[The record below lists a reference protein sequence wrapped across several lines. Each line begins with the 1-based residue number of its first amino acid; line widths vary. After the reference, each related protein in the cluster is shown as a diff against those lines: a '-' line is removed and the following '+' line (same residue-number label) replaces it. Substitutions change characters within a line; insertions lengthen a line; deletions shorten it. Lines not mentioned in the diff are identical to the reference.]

1 MQTQKKIFYTF
12 MLVIVIPTIL
22 FFSLILKISTRLVE
36 KRTVSASE
44 LVVKESVKRI
54 DTLLNNYNRISMQ
67 IYYNQNIIDY
77 LDKISRKEVDIKN
90 TPTIIAEIL
99 DSMVNSD
106 KYLMTAAL
114 KAQDFL
120 IITLKIIL
128 IQTKINIPVF
138 PAAHFGSL
146 PAE

>member
-54 DTLLNNYNRISMQ
+54 DTLLNNY
-67 IYYNQNIIDY
+67 
-77 LDKISRKEVDIKN
+77 
-90 TPTIIAEIL
+90 
-99 DSMVNSD
+99 
-106 KYLMTAAL
+106 
-114 KAQDFL
+114 
-120 IITLKIIL
+120 
-128 IQTKINIPVF
+128 
-138 PAAHFGSL
+138 
-146 PAE
+146 